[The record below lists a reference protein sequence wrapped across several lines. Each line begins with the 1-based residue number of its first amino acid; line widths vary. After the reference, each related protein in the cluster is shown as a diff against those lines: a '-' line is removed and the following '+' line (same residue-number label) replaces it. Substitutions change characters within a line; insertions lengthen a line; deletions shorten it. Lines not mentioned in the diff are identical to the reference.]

1 MAKSVTIG
9 KLPIIVPKDS
19 AFRIETPPDFI
30 KLHCLMLAVAK
41 RGGGK
46 TVALTSML
54 RNMQKHKLLDRML
67 LVTPTYE
74 SNKDMYKGLP
84 LEEEDIFQD
93 PRDKS
98 IVPRIIEIVE
108 NEMKAWEEY
117 QEKMKLRRELEKA
130 LKGTKSQSDIY
141 KLNPQLLIE
150 CFNYDILNSEPPTH
164 KYNGRRPVIALFVD
178 DAQGS
183 GLLND
188 KVFQHLCLRHRHIGK
203 GLGISVFMA
212 VQTYKAQ
219 CGGMPLAIRD
229 NITQLLLFRT
239 KNMDVLQ
246 NVFKEVA
253 DDVSEEAFY
262 AAYNEATK
270 EDHSFLCVDF
280 HPARGDQFRFRKC
293 FDTYIF
299 VADSC
304 EDRQTTKRQR
314 NGRSNS
320 RGNACRPAVES
331 GRGQPHG

>member
-1 MAKSVTIG
+1 MARSVKIG
-9 KLPIIVPKDS
+9 KMPIIVPKDS

-54 RNMQKHKLLDRML
+54 RTMQRHKLLDRML

-108 NEMKAWEEY
+108 NEMRAWEEY
-117 QEKMKLRRELEKA
+117 QEKIKLRKELEKA

-141 KLNPQLLIE
+141 KLNPQLLIDS
-150 CFNYDILNSEPPTH
+150 FNYDILNSEPPTH
-164 KYNGRRPVIALFVD
+164 KYKGRRPVIALFVD

-212 VQTYKAQ
+212 VQVRFYVQ
-219 CGGMPLAIRD
+219 CGKAAWQCTSLYILA
-229 NITQLLLFRT
+229 
-239 KNMDVLQ
+239 M
-246 NVFKEVA
+246 
-253 DDVSEEAFY
+253 
-262 AAYNEATK
+262 AAW
-270 EDHSFLCVDF
+270 
-280 HPARGDQFRFRKC
+280 R
-293 FDTYIF
+293 
-299 VADSC
+299 
-304 EDRQTTKRQR
+304 
-314 NGRSNS
+314 
-320 RGNACRPAVES
+320 
-331 GRGQPHG
+331 